1 MADYALLVTDEAEE
15 DINDAAEWY
24 GLVDSGLES
33 QFVRTVEACLESI
46 KRNPQQ
52 YPLAHNDLR
61 RALLR
66 KFPYGVFYF
75 IIDDTIIVQACFH
88 TSRNPNDWQNRV

>member
-1 MADYALLVTDEAEE
+1 MAYTLLVTDEAEE
-15 DINDAAEWY
+15 DIQDAADWY
-24 GLVDSGLES
+24 NLADSGLEAE
-33 QFVRTVEACLESI
+33 FIRAVEACLESI
-46 KRNPQQ
+46 KRNPNQ
-52 YPLAHNDLR
+52 YPIVYKDVH

-75 IIDDTIIVQACFH
+75 VINDTVIVQACFH